1 MMATNIEESAPVT
14 LMSADIERISS
25 GLRYIHDAWACVA
38 EIPIALY
45 LLWKQLGVASIAPI
59 GVAIGTQ
66 IPLSP
71 CSLHSFTKVSL
82 VCMVGA
88 MAISALA
95 GSRQKLWLEA
105 IEKRV
110 DATAKV
116 LGSMKG
122 IKMTGLTDKLS
133 RILQSMRDE
142 EIKKSEKFRELLIL
156 VVGLGM
162 KTSAIYDMVI

>member
-1 MMATNIEESAPVT
+1 MA
-14 LMSADIERISS
+14 
-25 GLRYIHDAWACVA
+25 
-38 EIPIALY
+38 
-45 LLWKQLGVASIAPI
+45 
-59 GVAIGTQ
+59 
-66 IPLSP
+66 
-71 CSLHSFTKVSL
+71 
-82 VCMVGA
+82 GA

-162 KTSAIYDMVI
+162 KISPFMILSSDQLPPSLQQCFDLSGRLLRHLLGPRSTEWN

>member
-59 GVAIGTQ
+59 GVALGTQ
-66 IPLSP
+66 ILLSP

-162 KTSAIYDMVI
+162 KTSPFMI